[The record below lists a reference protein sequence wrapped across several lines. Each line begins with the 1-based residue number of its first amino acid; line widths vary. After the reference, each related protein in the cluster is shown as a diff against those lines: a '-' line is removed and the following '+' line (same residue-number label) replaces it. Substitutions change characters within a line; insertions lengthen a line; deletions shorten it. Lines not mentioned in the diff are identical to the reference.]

1 MQVKVGWIN
10 GDYEQ
15 EGRRLRDEKLGVVK
29 VEREIVLGTGRQRES
44 VLVGGGVRGW
54 EKPGGGEGLVG
65 ERFAV

>member
-1 MQVKVGWIN
+1 M
-10 GDYEQ
+10 
-15 EGRRLRDEKLGVVK
+15 VK
-29 VEREIVLGTGRQRES
+29 VEREIVLGTGRQRERES

>member
-1 MQVKVGWIN
+1 M
-10 GDYEQ
+10 
-15 EGRRLRDEKLGVVK
+15 VK

-54 EKPGGGEGLVG
+54 RSQEEGGGGEGLVG